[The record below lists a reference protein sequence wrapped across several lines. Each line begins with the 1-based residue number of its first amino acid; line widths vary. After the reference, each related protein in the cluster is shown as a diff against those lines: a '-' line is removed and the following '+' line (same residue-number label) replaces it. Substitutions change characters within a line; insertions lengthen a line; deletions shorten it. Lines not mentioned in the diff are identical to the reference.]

1 MHREPTPPPW
11 YSSAHTV
18 QRTVLLELL
27 LAPVA
32 EHDRITTLA
41 ARLEHRLADVRA
53 ALAVLRAVGLIEHDE
68 QTAWAT
74 TSARYHEALL
84 PGRP

>member
-11 YSSAHTV
+11 HSSAHTV

-32 EHDRITTLA
+32 ERDLITALA

-53 ALAVLRAVGLIEHDE
+53 ALGILRAVGLIDHDE
-68 QTAWAT
+68 QSAWAT
-74 TSARYHEALL
+74 SSARYHEALL
-84 PGRP
+84 PGRA